1 MIEKINLF
9 DMEDWKMIYESIRE
23 QIIKKEEAAKVLW
36 TQTNLWQTKIK
47 EAEKLREIYNKIF
60 DTILEKI

>member
-23 QIIKKEEAAKVLW
+23 QIIKKEEAAKVL
-36 TQTNLWQTKIK
+36 
-47 EAEKLREIYNKIF
+47 
-60 DTILEKI
+60 

>member
-1 MIEKINLF
+1 
-9 DMEDWKMIYESIRE
+9 MIYESIRE